1 MRNDNTMLH
10 MKLNSAV
17 SAFAVAAAFSVLLP
31 PSNAYGGICFLPDCQ
46 DEDVMFGDVNMNIN
60 SDTEYCEKEGYT
72 YYSSGDIPITLPA
85 NVRNITPKSEPV
97 PATTII

>member
-1 MRNDNTMLH
+1 MRNDNTTLH

-46 DEDVMFGDVNMNIN
+46 D
-60 SDTEYCEKEGYT
+60 SDLVYGEIRKRV
-72 YYSSGDIPITLPA
+72 IPIILPA